1 MSNSLNGV
9 QLNSRAG
16 LDMRTQYSEI
26 SNLPNPDSPQANTLS
41 NNPIYNMLQVL
52 FDGTKTESMPHNTP
66 ENAVIGSD
74 GLKKN
79 FVNTD
84 PAVAQKLNLSA

>member
-26 SNLPNPDSPQANTLS
+26 NNLPNPDSPQANTLS

-52 FDGTKTESMPHNTP
+52 FDGTNTESMPHNTP

>member
-1 MSNSLNGV
+1 
-9 QLNSRAG
+9 
-16 LDMRTQYSEI
+16 
-26 SNLPNPDSPQANTLS
+26 
-41 NNPIYNMLQVL
+41 
-52 FDGTKTESMPHNTP
+52 MPHNTP